1 MADFHISQLE
11 TLNTPSDDDTLVI
24 NDNSASP
31 VTKKISFKNLKLEV
45 QSQNIGAGL
54 EFDSQG
60 RYTISVGSGLKF
72 DDLTSNADLSLD
84 IGTGLRFITD
94 TLVLDA
100 DESSIEYINNSISVN
115 TRDGGGIAIGSINLP
130 NAGLYVEWD
139 RLVFVQD
146 LVPNSQ
152 TDPTTPFE
160 KGRLWVNTSPSIP
173 EMKVYDGNGWKNMG
187 VSLNTFKQVVA
198 ASSSFLDFQLKVA
211 AMAD

>member
-72 DDLTSNADLSLD
+72 DDLTSNADLTLD
-84 IGTGLRFITD
+84 IGTGLRFITG

-100 DESSIEYINNSISVN
+100 DDASMNYVGNRLTV
-115 TRDGGGIAIGSINLP
+115 RLRPGGGIDVVPFNLQG
-130 NAGLYVEWD
+130 AGLYVEWD
-139 RLVFVQD
+139 RLAFVQSN
-146 LVPNSQ
+146 VPNSLSE
-152 TDPTTPFE
+152 PTAPFE

-173 EMKVYDGNGWKNMG
+173 EMKVYDGSNWKNMG
-187 VSLNTFKQVVA
+187 ISLNTFKQVVA
-198 ASSSFLDFQLKVA
+198 ASSSFSNFQLNVA
-211 AMAD
+211 AMTD